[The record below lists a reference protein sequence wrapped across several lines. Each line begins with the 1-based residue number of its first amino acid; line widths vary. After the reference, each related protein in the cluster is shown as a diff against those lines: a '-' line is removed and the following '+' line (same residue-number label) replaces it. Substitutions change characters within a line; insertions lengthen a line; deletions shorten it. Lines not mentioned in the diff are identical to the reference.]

1 MFRKLAL
8 LVLISLAVLPA
19 AVAGAASS
27 PVTVKW
33 HGQTVKFTGV
43 QPLVQGNT
51 VLVPIRPVAEEFG
64 ADVTLAAQGKKQRLT
79 ITTFARTAVLEIGSK
94 RMVVNERTVN
104 LDTEPQMKQSTILV
118 PLQALKEIGL
128 QVNWSKDKRS
138 IELNPEFTVVKKYV
152 MPVMVA
158 SVRFRGQYE
167 EISGVYEKLDQ
178 QIKGAANGKGFSL
191 YYEQNY
197 ETGHDTEICIPVSKA
212 VEGASIEYKGSQ
224 IPVVT
229 KILEGGYFLSVV
241 HQGTPDTLGNVWAQM
256 EEYAKNTGVEILSPS
271 REIYVQEDLKDYRKQ
286 VTEIQLQLK
295 K

>member
-1 MFRKLAL
+1 MFKKLVMML
-8 LVLISLAVLPA
+8 LVILIASPV
-19 AVAGAASS
+19 VEAGAASA
-27 PVTVKW
+27 PVTVTW
-33 HGQTVKFTGV
+33 HGKTVKFTGV
-43 QPLVQGNT
+43 QPLVKDKT

-64 ADVTLAAQGKKQRLT
+64 ADVKLDKKGNSQQLT
-79 ITTFARTAVLEIGSK
+79 ITTFARTAILVIGSK
-94 RMVVNERTVN
+94 QMKVNEKTLN
-104 LDTEPQMKQSTILV
+104 LDTAPQMKQSTILV
-118 PLQALKEIGL
+118 PIQALKEIGL
-128 QVNWSKDKRS
+128 KVNWSKDKRS

-167 EISGVYEKLDQ
+167 EISGLYEKLDHEVQ
-178 QIKGAANGKGFSL
+178 GLVNGRGFSL

-212 VEGASIEYKGSQ
+212 VEGTSIEYKGKK
-224 IPVVT
+224 IPITT

-241 HQGTPDTLGNVWAQM
+241 HQGTPDTLGNVWAQI
-256 EEYAKNTGVEILSPS
+256 EEYAKNTGVKILSPS

-295 K
+295 